1 MLFLMQARS
10 SVDLTLKAWV
20 SANPDF
26 AGTGFPG
33 PGLPE
38 YIAVSKRILSSE
50 AATTSPPGA
59 KEGVRATT
67 TGALPAYTRAGN
79 VLTASANGA
88 LSAALLDNV
97 VALAVGQRF
106 LLRGEH
112 LTSHAHAGIYT
123 LTAGGSGGAPW
134 SFTRAI
140 DFDSAAE
147 VRPGTH
153 FWILEGDK
161 HGGELAVL
169 VLPAAGAIVVNTTG
183 LTFETFDFGGCE
195 EAEPL
200 ELEVRDH
207 GEALEGANS
216 VLDFK
221 GGGVEATWHEGSGAY
236 VVTVPGTLI
245 ENSGTPDGGAGGGAI
260 NFIGG
265 ALSVWNAGKNRH
277 DVTVSALPPTDTP
290 GAMAVYQGAGEWA
303 AVVPGS
309 KAFVWT
315 VDEVTGL
322 PGWSEP
328 AEGGGEEVQ
337 PTIFYDEGTAKTER
351 HAIDV
356 VGRDLAVEDVNPA
369 LAYNA
374 SGISSFAAYA
384 FPLAANI
391 ALPGI
396 ADPLLLVSVGVEL
409 ASGSISTVSVAYAG
423 IRMRPVTSHTSG
435 SLRLHT
441 FALASNE
448 LPSVAGTYPLTVQ
461 IEGSSPT
468 INAKL
473 GHAWIAGAGLK
484 VPIHA
489 ANANGTGT
497 AIANAIG
504 AAGDSILV
512 DFAFAAAD
520 GTVSGTVAGSQT
532 ERQDSDVGNSWMG
545 ISTLAGAGATT
556 MNWTLSTSSA
566 WLSTAVEVPVSL
578 ARTRIRDTAVL
589 GKREYFI
596 SGCTTNGPQVL
607 GSINLAELMPQWGV
621 CHLEIWCM
629 LNQDWG
635 GATLRMLA
643 SVVGRPGSYTI
654 AAAEWYVVTG
664 QAAID
669 HVNDL
674 RISNENVG
682 QYLTLAIVGDAL
694 TFAPGVEVGPT
705 WHGIYVDARPF
716 PRVP

>member
-10 SVDLTLKAWV
+10 STDGTMKSWV
-20 SANPDF
+20 AAQPDF

-38 YIAVSKRILSSE
+38 YVAVSKRILSSQY
-50 AATTSPPGA
+50 ATTSPPGA

-67 TGALPAYTRAGN
+67 TSALPAYTRAGN
-79 VLTASANGA
+79 VLTANANGA

-97 VALAVGQRF
+97 VNPQPGQRY

-112 LTSHAHAGIYT
+112 LSSHAHAGIYT
-123 LTAGGSGGAPW
+123 LTALGAGGAPW
-134 SFTRAI
+134 IFTRAT

-147 VRPGTH
+147 VRPGSH

-169 VLPAAGAIVVNTTG
+169 VLPSEGAIVVGTTG
-183 LTFETFDFGGCE
+183 LTFETHSFGGCE
-195 EAEPL
+195 EPESL

-277 DVTVSALPPTDTP
+277 DVAVSALPPTDAP
-290 GAMAVYQGAGEWA
+290 GAMAVYEGAGVWA

-309 KAFVWT
+309 KGFVWT
-315 VDEVTGL
+315 VDELTGL

-328 AEGGGEEVQ
+328 AEGGGEEVE

-356 VGRDLAVEDVNPA
+356 VGRELVVEDLNPA
-369 LAYNA
+369 LAYSA
-374 SGISSFAAYA
+374 SGISPFSAYA
-384 FPLAANI
+384 FPLAATI
-391 ALPGI
+391 TQSAI
-396 ADPLLLVSVGVEL
+396 ADPLLLVCVGIEL
-409 ASGSISTVSVAYAG
+409 ASGSIAAVAASFAG
-423 IRMRPVTSHTSG
+423 VRMRLLTAHVSG
-435 SLRLHT
+435 SLRLHV
-441 FALASNE
+441 FALGSGE
-448 LPSVAGTYPLTVQ
+448 LPTVPANYQLTAQ
-461 IEGSSPT
+461 IEGASPVL
-468 INAKL
+468 NAKI

-484 VPIHA
+484 VPTHA
-489 ANANGTGT
+489 ANANGSGS
-497 AIANAIG
+497 AIANPIT
-504 AAGDSILV
+504 AADDSILI
-512 DFAFAAAD
+512 DFVFAAAD

-532 ERQDSDVGNSWMG
+532 ERQDSAAGNSWMG

-556 MNWTLSTSSA
+556 MHWTLSTSSA
-566 WLSTAVEVPVSL
+566 WVSTAIEVPVSL
-578 ARTRIRDTAVL
+578 ARTRVRGTGVL

-596 SGCTTNGPQVL
+596 SGVTTNGPDML
-607 GSINLAELMPQWGV
+607 GSIDLSELIPRSGI
-621 CHLEIWCM
+621 CHFEIWCL
-629 LNQDWG
+629 LNQDSG
-635 GATLRMLA
+635 GATLKMIA
-643 SVVGRPGSYTI
+643 SVVGRPGSYTLGPVQ
-654 AAAEWYVVTG
+654 WFVVTDNSV
-664 QAAID
+664 ID

-674 RISNENVG
+674 EVSSENVG
-682 QYLTLAIVGDAL
+682 QYLTLAINGDLL
-694 TFAPGVEVGPT
+694 TFEVGVEVGPT
-705 WHGIYVDARPF
+705 WHGIYVEARTF